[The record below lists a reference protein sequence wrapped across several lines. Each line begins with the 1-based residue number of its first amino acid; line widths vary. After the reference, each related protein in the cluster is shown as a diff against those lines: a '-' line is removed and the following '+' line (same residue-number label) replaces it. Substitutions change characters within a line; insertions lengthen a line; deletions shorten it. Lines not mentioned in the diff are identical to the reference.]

1 MTHTLLSAV
10 AAAAAVEGRCLSRQY
25 TTDSVP
31 LPTINTTQGALQGSL
46 SNFRSPLVTSYKG
59 IPYGKAPVGDLRW
72 KAPQAAEAWD
82 GVLNAT
88 EFGPQCMQI
97 YSDAGIFSSGKE
109 TMSED
114 CLTLNIWTP
123 TYNDT
128 SDLTSKNTPVYF
140 WIFGGRF
147 EGGSGDVKTYDGS
160 GLASKGVIVVTLNY
174 RLGPFGY
181 LAHPEL
187 QAESEQNSTGNYGI
201 MDQQLALKWVHENI
215 ANFGG
220 NPDHIV
226 VGGQSAGSSSAL
238 DVMYSPL
245 TGDLGVAGIIA
256 ESGARGPHDAMT
268 GGLATSYRN
277 LTWALSNGESFLSS
291 DLNVSTIA
299 EARNIS
305 AEALATFGN
314 DMDTSMDGTVFVAA
328 SGAYSNPPLWRPTID
343 GYVLAYKY
351 GEALLTGDHL
361 DVPIMT
367 GNNKDESG
375 AAPTTALTVAEYT
388 SQMTSV
394 MQNFSAEYFTLWP
407 AGENSTTASDQF
419 NTFFRDL
426 SRVSTWTW
434 VKDWVAGG
442 AASKVY
448 TYYWTHTPAENSA
461 GGAYH
466 GSELWYTFNN
476 IPYANYDNATWTARD
491 YEIQSTMSDYWVN
504 FITSGNPNGASAGNL
519 TEFVETTTDAEQT
532 MWLGNSWGAS
542 YLAESS
548 EKIAF
553 IEKWLNTLYM
563 Y

>member
-1 MTHTLLSAV
+1 MNFRQILAV
-10 AAAAAVEGRCLSRQY
+10 ALTAVAVEARSIRRE
-25 TTDSVP
+25 TSDAT
-31 LPTINTTQGALQGSL
+31 LPIVNTTLGQLQGSL

-59 IPYGKAPVGDLRW
+59 IPYAKAPTGDLRW
-72 KAPQAAEAWD
+72 KAPVAAEPWD
-82 GVLNAT
+82 GVFNAT

-128 SDLTSKNTPVYF
+128 SDLTSLNTPVYF

-174 RLGPFGY
+174 RLGAFGY
-181 LAHPEL
+181 LAHPDL
-187 QAESEQNSTGNYGI
+187 QAEDANNSTGNYGI
-201 MDQQLALKWVHENI
+201 MDQQFALKWVHENI

-220 NPDHIV
+220 NPEQIV

-245 TGDLGVAGIIA
+245 TDGLGVAGIIA
-256 ESGARGPHDAMT
+256 ESGARGPQDEMT

-277 LTWALSNGESFLSS
+277 FTWAISEGENFVANS
-291 DLNVSTIA
+291 LNVSTIA

-305 AEALATFGN
+305 AETLATFGN
-314 DMDTSMDGTVFVAA
+314 DMDTSMDGTPFIAA
-328 SGAYSNPPLWRPTID
+328 SAAYSDPPYWRPTID

-351 GEALLTGDHL
+351 GEALLTGNHL
-361 DVPIMT
+361 DVPILT

-375 AAPTTALTVAEYT
+375 AAPDTDLTVAEFT
-388 SQMTSV
+388 SEMTSV
-394 MQNFSAEYFTLWP
+394 MQNYSTEFFKLWP
-407 AGENSTTASDQF
+407 AGDNSTAASDQF

-434 VKDWVAGG
+434 VKDWIAGG
-442 AASKVY
+442 ATSKVY
-448 TYYWTHTPAENSA
+448 TYYWTHTPAENS
-461 GGAYH
+461 GNGAYH

-476 IPYANYDNATWTARD
+476 IPYADYDNVTWTEED
-491 YEIQSTMSDYWVN
+491 YQIESIMSDYWVN
-504 FITSGNPNGASAGNL
+504 FISTGNPNGAGTSNL
-519 TEFVETTTDAEQT
+519 TNFIETTSDSAQT
-532 MWLGNSWGAS
+532 MWLGDSWGAS
-542 YLAESS
+542 YLAESD
-548 EKIAF
+548 ERVQF
-553 IEKWLNTLYM
+553 ILNWLSIFDM